1 MLVLAQ
7 VLEPLEGAV
16 HGAGDGQVHGGHQLE
31 EELEGDLTPPPD
43 EEEVAEVPG
52 MEVAD
57 DGGVDVDVVA
67 PAVEEGVLQRQR
79 ADQVMLT
86 GGMVGNK
93 YLTLEL
99 LWQLQSVVRTGG
111 DDVSSAVMHAGVGEW
126 ARCRGRLYQLYPDA
140 LLDGACFHPLLE
152 ELAQR
157 LDVRRSCHHHT
168 SHHSLVASL
177 PPTVVSSRAG
187 GGRSIPRGEPGL
199 R

>member
-7 VLEPLEGAV
+7 VLVAAADVAGVASAV
-16 HGAGDGQVHGGHQLE
+16 EDVV
-31 EELEGDLTPPPD
+31 
-43 EEEVAEVPG
+43 EVSG
-52 MEVAD
+52 MEVVE
-57 DGGVDVDVVA
+57 DGGVDVGVVA
-67 PAVEEGVLQRQR
+67 PAVEGVAEVSGMEVVEDEGVLQRQR

-99 LWQLQSVVRTGG
+99 LWQLQGVAQTGG

-126 ARCRGRLYQLYPDA
+126 ARCRCRLYQLYPDA
-140 LLDGACFHPLLE
+140 DMDGACFHPQLE